1 MPKADTQAMNA
12 HLAEISR
19 TVAKGAHAIIVL
31 DGAGWRGSKALQLPD
46 NISLLPL
53 PPYAPELNPIENVW
67 ACLRATASP
76 SQSSKPTTR
85 PSQDAAMLGTTSPT
99 TPPPSSPSQRDSIP
113 KRSMPKAVRITCVKW
128 RTMLSGPQGEATA
141 GPHASGTS
149 PFPVSNRPET
159 VVPASLPP
167 LFGLKPAD
175 DHGHFRLFSDLFHAD
190 LAHDPADRLVQLV
203 VIAPHPVFDARQE
216 VVQLGLD
223 GV

>member
-12 HLAEISR
+12 HFAEISR

-31 DGAGWRGSKALQLPD
+31 DGAAWRGSKALQLPD

-85 PSQDAAMLGTTSPT
+85 PSQDAAMLGTSSQK

-113 KRSMPKAVRITCVKW
+113 KRSMP
-128 RTMLSGPQGEATA
+128 
-141 GPHASGTS
+141 
-149 PFPVSNRPET
+149 NR
-159 VVPASLPP
+159 L
-167 LFGLKPAD
+167 LKKC
-175 DHGHFRLFSDLFHAD
+175 
-190 LAHDPADRLVQLV
+190 
-203 VIAPHPVFDARQE
+203 
-216 VVQLGLD
+216 
-223 GV
+223 